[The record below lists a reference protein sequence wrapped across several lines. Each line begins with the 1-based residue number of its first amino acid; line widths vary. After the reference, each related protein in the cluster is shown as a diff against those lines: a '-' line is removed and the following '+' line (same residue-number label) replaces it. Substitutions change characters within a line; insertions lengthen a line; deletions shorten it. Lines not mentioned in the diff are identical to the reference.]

1 MATITCMRG
10 YPGSGK
16 STVAKTLAE
25 ATGAVI
31 VSRDTLRYQMFGKF
45 HGVDECAVTE
55 AETDCVVVA
64 LVAGRDVIVDAMH
77 LDPAY
82 LWKWVDVA
90 KEHSAEFTVCDV
102 PTDVD
107 TCIARDAER
116 VSAGKSVGEQV
127 IRSAAKRWPQSG
139 WSKVE
144 GLGA

>member
-16 STVAKTLAE
+16 STVAKSLAE
-25 ATGAVI
+25 ATEAVI

-45 HGVDECAVTE
+45 HGVDERAVTD

-64 LVAGRDVIVDAMH
+64 LVAGRDVVVDAMH
-77 LDPAY
+77 LDPRY
-82 LWKWVDVA
+82 LLRWVDVA
-90 KEHSAEFTVCDV
+90 EEFGASFAVHDV

-116 VSAGKSVGEQV
+116 VSSGKSVGEPV
-127 IRSAAKRWPQSG
+127 IRSAAARWPQSG
-139 WSKVE
+139 WPSFSTTN
-144 GLGA
+144 

>member
-16 STVAKTLAE
+16 STVAKSLAE

-45 HGVDECAVTE
+45 HGVDERAVTE

-77 LDPAY
+77 LNPRY
-82 LWKWVDVA
+82 LRKWVDVA
-90 KEHSAEFTVCDV
+90 
-102 PTDVD
+102 
-107 TCIARDAER
+107 
-116 VSAGKSVGEQV
+116 
-127 IRSAAKRWPQSG
+127 
-139 WSKVE
+139 
-144 GLGA
+144 